1 MATIL
6 ELAREVRH
14 LIVNRST
21 GRLDVTFSD
30 RLAAID
36 FSDGT
41 IVAPRQVLFSCFEE
55 EAIDFGFR
63 SREVADPDEHQSGAT
78 LLIEAMESID
88 QEAVARVWKPYADW
102 TVLFPQDPEIHNT
115 IVSDHWPKGPGRL
128 RRLMRL
134 AVSGVV
140 TLEPPAPKSIREE
153 IAEIRAATER
163 GDYWQVLGITRTATT
178 QEIKHAYRK
187 KARQFHPDRWHNTPD
202 LTLKDRVEGAFR
214 DVHVCYDRTRELAP
228 RRLPPPI
235 PPTVT
240 ETPVEKVV
248 VETIHTSVKPKL
260 PETPPESKVHQ
271 YGEVSK
277 MPVNPEP
284 QSLFRRI
291 FEKVFK
297 AA

>member
-21 GRLDVTFSD
+21 GRLDIEFSD
-30 RLAAID
+30 HLAAVD

-41 IVAPRQVLFSCFEE
+41 IVSPRQVLLPCFEE
-55 EAIDFGFR
+55 EAIDFNFQF
-63 SREVADPDEHQSGAT
+63 REVQDPDEHQSGAA

-88 QEAVARVWKPYADW
+88 LEGVARVWKPYGDW
-102 TVLFPQDPEIHNT
+102 TILFPQDPEVHNT

-140 TLEPPAPKSIREE
+140 TLEPPAPKSIGEE
-153 IAEIRAATER
+153 IVEIRTATER

-178 QEIKHAYRK
+178 QEIKRAYRK
-187 KARQFHPDRWHNTPD
+187 KARQFHPDRWHNATD
-202 LTLKDRVEGAFR
+202 LPLKDRVEGAFR
-214 DVHVCYDRTRELAP
+214 DVHVCYNKSLELVP

-235 PPTVT
+235 PPSIPEPAV
-240 ETPVEKVV
+240 EQKAVESVRRPVEVKLSEAPTEAKV
-248 VETIHTSVKPKL
+248 T
-260 PETPPESKVHQ
+260 Q
-271 YGEVSK
+271 YGEVSRA
-277 MPVNPEP
+277 PVTAGP
-284 QSLFRRI
+284 QSLFWKI